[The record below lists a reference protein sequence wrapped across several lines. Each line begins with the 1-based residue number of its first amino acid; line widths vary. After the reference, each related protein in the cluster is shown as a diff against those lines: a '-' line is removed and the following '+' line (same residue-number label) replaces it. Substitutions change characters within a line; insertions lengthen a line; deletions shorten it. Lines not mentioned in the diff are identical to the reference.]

1 MDNVISFTAYAAA
14 NGYAIASPPP
24 RTRDHLPPVSAW
36 TDAYR
41 RDGSYIGAGIV
52 IAHATDPDSVI
63 VSIEGIRHVVHYTD
77 CAWARIGGAAFQR
90 D

>member
-1 MDNVISFTAYAAA
+1 MGDLISFTAYAATR
-14 NGYAIASPPP
+14 NYAIAAPPP

-36 TDAYR
+36 TDAFR

-63 VSIEGIRHVVHYTD
+63 VSIEGVRHVVRHTE
-77 CAWARIGGAAFQR
+77 CAWARIGGAAFRR